1 MDDFDGMLVFTLL
14 VFILIWFFIAYILRG
29 LKKYFTV
36 MKNGKACRAKIDSP
50 GSQIRGAYYPLITYK
65 TKGGLKLKWYSK
77 YGFTKRQLKKL
88 QKSGI
93 DIHYLEDEPLE
104 FVIDKN
110 ETLMKKS
117 NKSSSVLS
125 YSCGYL
131 IYWVWRKFGAFPVF
145 FRKCV

>member
-104 FVIDKN
+104 FVIDKYD
-110 ETLMKKS
+110 LYGHIA
-117 NKSSSVLS
+117 SVLIW
-125 YSCGYL
+125 L
-131 IYWVWRKFGAFPVF
+131 LFFGPVVLLWIF
-145 FRKCV
+145 DILGMA

>member
-93 DIHYLEDEPLE
+93 DIHYLEDEQLV
-104 FVIDKN
+104 FVIDKYD
-110 ETLMKKS
+110 LYGHIA
-117 NKSSSVLS
+117 SVLIW
-125 YSCGYL
+125 L
-131 IYWVWRKFGAFPVF
+131 LFFDPVVLLWIF
-145 FRKCV
+145 DILGMA

>member
-14 VFILIWFFIAYILRG
+14 VFILVWFFIAYILRG

-36 MKNGKACRAKIDSP
+36 MKHGKACKAKIDSL
-50 GSQIRGAYYPLITYK
+50 GLQIRGAYYPLITYK

-77 YGFTKRQLKKL
+77 FGFTKRHLKKL

-104 FVIDKN
+104 FVIDKYD
-110 ETLMKKS
+110 LYGHIA
-117 NKSSSVLS
+117 SVLFW
-125 YSCGYL
+125 L
-131 IYWVWRKFGAFPVF
+131 FFFGPFVLLWIFDILGMA
-145 FRKCV
+145 